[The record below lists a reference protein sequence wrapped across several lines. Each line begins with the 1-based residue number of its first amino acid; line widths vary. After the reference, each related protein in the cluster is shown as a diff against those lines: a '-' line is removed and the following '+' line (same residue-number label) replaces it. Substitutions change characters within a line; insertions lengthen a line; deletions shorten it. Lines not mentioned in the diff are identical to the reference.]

1 MLRNGGRL
9 SNERPV
15 DVANII
21 MQKDARI
28 FLAASGRVTDLRT
41 SLKLF
46 FSITLNERGSF
57 RLVAYGAIVGAELDL
72 SAVLCGR

>member
-1 MLRNGGRL
+1 
-9 SNERPV
+9 
-15 DVANII
+15 